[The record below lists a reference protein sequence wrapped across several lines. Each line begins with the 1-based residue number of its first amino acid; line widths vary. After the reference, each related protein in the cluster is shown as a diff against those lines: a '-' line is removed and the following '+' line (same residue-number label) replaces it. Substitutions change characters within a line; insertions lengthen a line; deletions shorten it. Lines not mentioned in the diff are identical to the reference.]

1 VGLQFLKYFEGIDMM
16 KTPQLNYDRIEL
28 GSAVPLNSPLV
39 VYMETTTYCNL
50 ECKFCPHY
58 LSPNEF
64 QKGTMSFELFQK
76 VCINLSRFTPQIKL
90 LRFCGLGDSL
100 FNKDIA
106 KFVEFAV
113 KNKVAQR
120 YEMISN
126 GILLSE
132 NNQNI
137 LSKYLDRLIISIEG
151 LDNKEYL
158 DFTNRKVDFE
168 SLVGKIKSFY
178 NIPNRHAR
186 LHVKI
191 HNSSVNSEEKIQ
203 KFHDIFSDISD
214 EIYVENLI
222 NLWPNLISNLGIN
235 SGHRFVE
242 DDPVNQKVCSQI
254 FKSLQINHDG
264 KVMPCCIDWKVENVM
279 GDANHEDIIDIW
291 NGKKIRELQIK
302 HLLGKRTSFLP
313 CSSCTMNELSDID
326 NIDNKASEILERVR
340 AKYER
345 L

>member
-1 VGLQFLKYFEGIDMM
+1 M
-16 KTPQLNYDRIEL
+16 KETPQLNYERIDL
-28 GSAVPLNSPLV
+28 GSSAPLNSPLV

-64 QKGTMSFELFQK
+64 QKGTMSFELFKK
-76 VCINLSRFTPQIKL
+76 VCIDLSRFSPQIKL

-106 KFVEFAV
+106 KFVQFAV
-113 KNKVAQR
+113 ENNVAHR
-120 YEMISN
+120 YEMITN
-126 GILLSE
+126 GLLLNEKNSI
-132 NNQNI
+132 I

-151 LDNKEYL
+151 LSNQEYL
-158 DFTNRKVDFE
+158 EFTNRKIDFE
-168 SLVGKIKSFY
+168 LLVNKIKNFY
-178 NIPNRHAR
+178 IIDDRKAK

-191 HNSSVNSEEKIQ
+191 HNSSVNTKQKIQ
-203 KFHDIFSDISD
+203 KFHETFSKISD

-242 DDPVNQKVCSQI
+242 DDPIEQKVCSQI
-254 FKSLQINHDG
+254 FKSLQVNHDG

-279 GDANHEDIIDIW
+279 GDANKENIVDIW
-291 NGKKIRELQIK
+291 NGKKLKELQIL
-302 HLLGKRTSFLP
+302 HLEGKRNTFLP
-313 CSSCTMNELSDID
+313 CSKCTMNELSDID
-326 NIDNKASEILERVR
+326 NIDNKADEILERVR
-340 AKYER
+340 NKYER
-345 L
+345 I